1 MRTLMVVSAVL
12 LTACG
17 GEGLARGEPEPA
29 CASVAHA
36 QRVAART
43 DKQYE
48 ELRQRAVASPTEKNQ
63 QKLAEAAS
71 EAAAANAAR
80 DAAEAE
86 WATGRCPPR

>member
-1 MRTLMVVSAVL
+1 MMVSAVL

-17 GEGLARGEPEPA
+17 GDGLVRGEPEPA

-36 QRVAART
+36 ERSAAKI
-43 DKQYE
+43 DKHYE
-48 ELRQRAVASPTEKNQ
+48 ELRQRAVASPSEKNQ

-71 EAAAANAAR
+71 ESAAANAAR
-80 DAAEAE
+80 DAAKAE

>member
-1 MRTLMVVSAVL
+1 MVVSAVF

-17 GEGLARGEPEPA
+17 GDGLARGEPEPA
-29 CASVAHA
+29 CAGVAHA
-36 QRVAART
+36 QREAAKVDRH
-43 DKQYE
+43 YE
-48 ELRQRAVASPTEKNQ
+48 EQRQRAVASPTEKNQ

-71 EAAAANAAR
+71 DAAAANAAR